1 MFYKYHGTLFQV
13 RQGRKVNSS
22 VVRRRR
28 ADALSRTRIVES
40 AIVLLD
46 SAGEGA
52 LTFRA
57 LAAHLDTGLG
67 AIYYHL
73 TDKAD
78 LVAAACDTIVAQV
91 LANLASSV
99 EPEDKVRQLGLAL
112 YDAMDEHP
120 WLGSTLPRVRGL
132 SVVRIL
138 EPIGQSLVQL
148 KVPQAQQWS
157 TASAL
162 LHYMLGVGGQNAA
175 NSQVARLADADRESY
190 LEAAANEWAALD
202 PVAFAFVRSIAGQ
215 LSRHSD
221 RQDFLAGL
229 DLILSGT
236 RMLTCGSNTRPKRKA

>member
-1 MFYKYHGTLFQV
+1 M
-13 RQGRKVNSS
+13 
-22 VVRRRR
+22 
-28 ADALSRTRIVES
+28 SRTRIVEA

-46 SAGEGA
+46 SAGERA

-91 LANLASSV
+91 LSDLASSA
-99 EPEDKVRQLGLAL
+99 EPKERVRQLGLAL
-112 YDAMDEHP
+112 YDAMDQHP

-148 KVPQAQQWS
+148 KVPLPQQWS

-162 LHYMLGVGGQNAA
+162 LHYILGVGGQTAA
-175 NSQVARLADADRESY
+175 SSQVAQLGNTDRESY

-202 PVAFAFVRSIAGQ
+202 PVAFAFVRSVADQ
-215 LSRHSD
+215 LLRHSD

-229 DLILSGT
+229 DLILAGT
-236 RMLTCGSNTRPKRKA
+236 RMLTGESNTRSKRKA

>member
-1 MFYKYHGTLFQV
+1 MSTSA
-13 RQGRKVNSS
+13 GRK
-22 VVRRRR
+22 RRT
-28 ADALSRTRIVES
+28 DALSRTRIIEA

-57 LAAHLDTGLG
+57 LASHLDTGLG

-78 LVAAACDTIVAQV
+78 LIAAACDVIVAQV
-91 LANLASSV
+91 LADLASSV
-99 EPEDKVRQLGLAL
+99 EPQDRVRHLGLAL
-112 YDAMDEHP
+112 YDAIDQHP

-132 SVVRIL
+132 SVLRIL
-138 EPIGQSLVQL
+138 EPIGRSLVEL
-148 KVPQAQQWS
+148 KVPLQQQWS

-175 NSQVARLADADRESY
+175 NSRVARLTNTDRETY

-202 PVAFAFVRSIAGQ
+202 PVAFAFVRSVAGQ

-229 DLILSGT
+229 DLILAGIRILVRST
-236 RMLTCGSNTRPKRKA
+236 

>member
-1 MFYKYHGTLFQV
+1 MD
-13 RQGRKVNSS
+13 SS
-22 VVRRRR
+22 VVRKRRV
-28 ADALSRTRIVES
+28 DALSRTRIVEA
-40 AIVLLD
+40 AIILLD
-46 SAGEGA
+46 SAGESA

-78 LVAAACDTIVAQV
+78 LVAAACDTVVAQV
-91 LANLASSV
+91 LANIASSV
-99 EPEDKVRQLGLAL
+99 EAEERIRQLGLAL
-112 YDAMDEHP
+112 YDAMDQHS
-120 WLGSTLPRVRGL
+120 WLGSTLPRVRGP

-148 KVPQAQQWS
+148 KVPLQQQWS

-162 LHYMLGVGGQNAA
+162 LHYMMGVGGQNAA
-175 NSQVARLADADRESY
+175 NSQVAALANTDRESY

-202 PVAFAFVRSIAGQ
+202 PVAFTFVRSVADQ

-229 DLILSGT
+229 DLILAGT
-236 RMLTCGSNTRPKRKA
+236 RTLTGPLDVSAKRKV